1 MGDYY
6 RDDLSRQTECRGKIR
21 EASNILQE
29 LVNEV
34 LDMSKLESGEIY
46 LEEKPFNIYQIIN
59 EVIDVVGK
67 MADEREIK
75 VEHKTPE
82 IIHKDLIGSPI
93 HLKRLLMNILSNAVK
108 YNKDYGK
115 IYLSARE
122 IPSDQDGI
130 VTFEFTCQDTGI
142 GMSEEFQKHLF
153 ELFAQEQKGGASKFG
168 GTGLGMPIDMKLLV
182 EIIAEL
188 AGKNKNREDKG

>member
-1 MGDYY
+1 
-6 RDDLSRQTECRGKIR
+6 
-21 EASNILQE
+21 
-29 LVNEV
+29 
-34 LDMSKLESGEIY
+34 MSKLESGEIY

-108 YNKDYGK
+108 YNKP
-115 IYLSARE
+115 IL
-122 IPSDQDGI
+122 
-130 VTFEFTCQDTGI
+130 FT
-142 GMSEEFQKHLF
+142 
-153 ELFAQEQKGGASKFG
+153 A
-168 GTGLGMPIDMKLLV
+168 MPCEV
-182 EIIAEL
+182 AESHMITVF
-188 AGKNKNREDKG
+188 

>member
-1 MGDYY
+1 
-6 RDDLSRQTECRGKIR
+6 
-21 EASNILQE
+21 
-29 LVNEV
+29 
-34 LDMSKLESGEIY
+34 MSKLESGEIY

-75 VEHKTPE
+75 VEHKTLE

-115 IYLSARE
+115 IYLSSRE
-122 IPSDQDGI
+122 IPSDQDG
-130 VTFEFTCQDTGI
+130 VVMLEFICQDTGI

-153 ELFAQEQKGGASKFG
+153 EPFAQEHPSLAVPVWECRSQRVLWKKW
-168 GTGLGMPIDMKLLV
+168 V
-182 EIIAEL
+182 EQSPL
-188 AGKNKNREDKG
+188 

>member
-1 MGDYY
+1 M
-6 RDDLSRQTECRGKIR
+6 
-21 EASNILQE
+21 
-29 LVNEV
+29 
-34 LDMSKLESGEIY
+34 
-46 LEEKPFNIYQIIN
+46 
-59 EVIDVVGK
+59 IDVVGK

-115 IYLSARE
+115 IYLSSRE
-122 IPSDQDGI
+122 ISSEQDKI
-130 VTFEFTCQDTGI
+130 VTLEFKCQDTGI

-153 ELFAQEQKGGASKFG
+153 EPFAQEQKGEHPSLAVPVWECRSQRVLWK
-168 GTGLGMPIDMKLLV
+168 KWV
-182 EIIAEL
+182 EQSPL
-188 AGKNKNREDKG
+188 